1 MPKKNYHVI
10 TVRETTFNKLVE
22 IRRKLIEKRILEP
35 NASYSDVI
43 DEIADRYKD
52 MLEDIEGLIQ

>member
-22 IRRKLIEKRILEP
+22 IRRKLIEKRILEA